1 MNNGLNI
8 RQGEI
13 SDLAEVMRLE
23 KAAFTDPW
31 SLEALF
37 SELQVD
43 AMRVPLVAEMGTALC
58 GYLMAWR
65 VADQMHILN
74 IATDPQYLRR
84 GVGSALLL
92 RVATMAVE
100 GGQSEVTLEVRES
113 NFGARE
119 FYRRHHFTE
128 TGVRPGYY
136 QDNKESAV
144 IMTAFCDD
152 LLAD

>member
-1 MNNGLNI
+1 MSSDLNI

-13 SDLAEVMRLE
+13 TDLAEIMRLE
-23 KAAFTDPW
+23 KAVFTDPW
-31 SLEALF
+31 SMEALF

-43 AMRVPLVAEMGTALC
+43 AMRVPLVAEMGTTLC

-74 IATDPQYLRR
+74 IATDPNYLRR
-84 GVGSALLL
+84 GVGTALLL
-92 RVATMAVE
+92 KVTAIAIE
-100 GGQSEVTLEVRES
+100 GGQTEVTLEVRES
-113 NFGARE
+113 NHGARE

-136 QDNKESAV
+136 QDNKESAI
-144 IMTAFCDD
+144 IMTAFCAG
-152 LLAD
+152 LLPD

>member
-1 MNNGLNI
+1 MNSDLNI

-13 SDLAEVMRLE
+13 ADLAEVMRME

-31 SLEALF
+31 SLDAIF
-37 SELQVD
+37 SELQAD
-43 AMRVPLVAEMGTALC
+43 NMRVPLVAEMGTSLC

-74 IATDPQYLRR
+74 IATDPNYLRR
-84 GVGSALLL
+84 GVGTALLMK
-92 RVATMAVE
+92 VAAMAAE
-100 GGQSEVTLEVRES
+100 GGQTEVTLEVRES

-119 FYRRHHFTE
+119 FYQRYHFAE
-128 TGVRPGYY
+128 IGIRPGYY
-136 QDNKESAV
+136 QDNKESAI
-144 IMTAFCDD
+144 IMTAFCAD